1 MHNDQDQQRNPLQ
14 GTTPSG
20 PGGPTDSRATAARLT
35 GSDPGNQL
43 HALITGTRFAM
54 DAQRS
59 KRRERG
65 MPHMPQIL
73 QFQNPQPLP
82 TLLPTTAEPVSG
94 FAAAIG
100 SSAVGTPS
108 SVATVEVAHMPQ
120 IDWNF
125 PVRNQI
131 GVINQLGQFH
141 WARANQQAAHMH
153 DSPHPMQVEEQV
165 SERPP
170 AEVHPISTPPLSFR
184 NEYPPVEIPARYSM
198 TRAAQALG
206 LGTDE
211 DRLDGSPSR
220 GSAVGA
226 GAAGSATGA
235 ASSATDA
242 ASSFAGAA
250 PEVHFYE
257 GNESTCS
264 ICLSEFRHNE
274 MVTRMQCGHVFH
286 GQCWYDNMTSGNAAR
301 TPAGNPACPNCRGT
315 GLCIAVWKYIDTAQ
329 LTQTISAGNVSFTA
343 PNLHR
348 GEPGESMELELASI
362 LRDHLSQQLQN
373 VDQHLNRR
381 RPDSATH
388 SRPPSRDAVER
399 LNRSFQRYDMS
410 PSRDQSE
417 DRVTWVVTPNTD
429 NDAAD
434 WAATSHGNWMPTPS
448 SSSHDHQS
456 SLHTETRLKDG
467 RPVVVL
473 DIGSVGSLGGDEWV
487 TSMASAAASH
497 GRKDMV
503 KQVKRDRPL
512 NVSGVGSG
520 SQQAKYNCVLPLALK
535 RMNGTYSKGTLEIPT
550 INRSQIPGLLG
561 LLPLRERR
569 AIIDCEKMQVHF
581 AGPGDYDLEA
591 TLPPGTESFQGEL
604 TPSGHF
610 GLPCAEYEGL
620 DQAEKH
626 GTLHVGEDL
635 ALHTEIKKNAQ
646 SSTA

>member
-1 MHNDQDQQRNPLQ
+1 
-14 GTTPSG
+14 
-20 PGGPTDSRATAARLT
+20 
-35 GSDPGNQL
+35 
-43 HALITGTRFAM
+43 
-54 DAQRS
+54 
-59 KRRERG
+59 
-65 MPHMPQIL
+65 
-73 QFQNPQPLP
+73 
-82 TLLPTTAEPVSG
+82 
-94 FAAAIG
+94 
-100 SSAVGTPS
+100 
-108 SVATVEVAHMPQ
+108 
-120 IDWNF
+120 
-125 PVRNQI
+125 
-131 GVINQLGQFH
+131 
-141 WARANQQAAHMH
+141 
-153 DSPHPMQVEEQV
+153 
-165 SERPP
+165 
-170 AEVHPISTPPLSFR
+170 
-184 NEYPPVEIPARYSM
+184 
-198 TRAAQALG
+198 
-206 LGTDE
+206 
-211 DRLDGSPSR
+211 
-220 GSAVGA
+220 
-226 GAAGSATGA
+226 
-235 ASSATDA
+235 
-242 ASSFAGAA
+242 
-250 PEVHFYE
+250 
-257 GNESTCS
+257 
-264 ICLSEFRHNE
+264 
-274 MVTRMQCGHVFH
+274 
-286 GQCWYDNMTSGNAAR
+286 
-301 TPAGNPACPNCRGT
+301 
-315 GLCIAVWKYIDTAQ
+315 
-329 LTQTISAGNVSFTA
+329 
-343 PNLHR
+343 
-348 GEPGESMELELASI
+348 
-362 LRDHLSQQLQN
+362 
-373 VDQHLNRR
+373 
-381 RPDSATH
+381 
-388 SRPPSRDAVER
+388 
-399 LNRSFQRYDMS
+399 MS